1 MKPGESVVAAL
12 LGPGVLALG
21 TQFSPDSLD
30 AWVARTSPA
39 ELSRHEREVGKFYRL
54 LWRCDGV
61 PYPCA

>member
-39 ELSRHEREVGKFYRL
+39 ELSRHEREVGKFYRA
-54 LWRCDGV
+54 LWRWTAS
-61 PYPCA
+61 PTPRA